1 MSENWLFFCFIL
13 FVMPQ
18 CWNQRCRAL
27 RSNRWRQCSCGGCC
41 RRPLR
46 RSTLASPWRC
56 RWPSRQ
62 SFWPASNRRARP
74 TSARRSATLRPS
86 SPATSSVTAPRRVTF
101 KSWLLWRWAL
111 IWFLWSCDLDDDGNN
126 QWPELLKFLFDSVN
140 SDNVGLRE
148 AALHIFW
155 WVTLYTFQILHW
167 SVSTNSLASVHW
179 LDSSVPSWKAS
190 FEDTVSIK
198 HK

>member
-1 MSENWLFFCFIL
+1 MFYIVRDATMLK
-13 FVMPQ
+13 P
-18 CWNQRCRAL
+18 AL
-27 RSNRWRQCSCGGCC
+27 SCTQVKQMAAVL
-41 RRPLR
+41 LR
-46 RSTLASPWRC
+46 RLLSSSFEEIYPGLPVTLQVAI
-56 RWPSRQ
+56 RQ
-62 SFWPASNRRARP
+62 SFSPVSNRRARP

-155 WVTLYTFQILHW
+155 WVTLYMFQILHW
-167 SVSTNSLASVHW
+167 SVSTKSLASVHW